1 LSSFKI
7 PEALFGS
14 PVTVVV
20 ASEADDRCR
29 SAPVGRRSSGC
40 GSCGRLAQLRNDQ
53 AFPCDEEAEQVGLAR
68 FKQSEH
74 YQATWARVRDYID
87 GWKHVNN
94 GR

>member
-1 LSSFKI
+1 MTDAAQL
-7 PEALFGS
+7 LW
-14 PVTVVV
+14 VVV
-20 ASEADDRCR
+20 AAVVVLVV
-29 SAPVGRRSSGC
+29 AWLG
-40 GSCGRLAQLRNDQ
+40 LRNDQ
-53 AFPCDEEAEQVGLAR
+53 ALACDEEGEQVGLPG

>member
-1 LSSFKI
+1 MTDAAQLLW
-7 PEALFGS
+7 AVVAG
-14 PVTVVV
+14 VVV
-20 ASEADDRCR
+20 FVVALL
-29 SAPVGRRSSGC
+29 G
-40 GSCGRLAQLRNDQ
+40 LRNDQ
-53 AFPCDEEAEQVGLAR
+53 AFACDEEAEQVDLAG